1 MSHLFSKAVLADAT
15 RYVTIPDLESKITIL
30 RWWLDMYDTGSLQ
43 KKSEKEFE
51 GVYNES
57 LFGTILGY
65 TSIVSGEY
73 TREKEPRNES
83 NGQKPDIGLGF
94 YSPTIAT
101 TQAVVELKDAATSLD
116 RPQQRAGNL
125 TPIQQAFKYKPLYNS
140 KWVIVSNFFE
150 IRLYTDTYQ
159 DYESFTLRELVNP
172 ADDYS
177 IFRRFYTIF
186 HASRLTSKSG
196 ESETERLLARVR
208 IEEEKISK
216 EFYKEYKSLRLEL
229 MRDIWKHNPES
240 QNADVIEQSQRIID
254 RIVFICFCEDRGL
267 IPQNELSYRVD
278 QAKTFGFAP
287 WEMLKKFFISI
298 DSGDVSLGI
307 PDGYNGGLFR
317 PDASIDALRISDS
330 IIERFVALGRYDF
343 SEDGGQLSVEIL
355 GHIFEQSISD
365 IEEIRSKIETSGKVD
380 EELPTDKKISKRKK
394 DGIFYTPAYIVNYI
408 VENSLGKYMSEHEE
422 TLKDRYAL
430 KSDINEKNYR
440 KREIDAYTEY
450 QKILQNV
457 KVLDPA
463 CGSGAFLVRVFD
475 WLLAEN
481 QRVANILYA
490 EWDQIRMWDHE
501 DYFREILRNNIYGVD
516 LNEESVEITKLSLW
530 LKSAVRGKKL
540 VTLDNNIK
548 CGNSLID
555 DPSVAWDKAFNWN
568 TEFAD
573 IMISGGFD
581 VIVGN
586 PPYVT
591 LGLGKKQESINEN
604 TINFYKKT
612 YSSSIEYK
620 WNLFALFTDKWISLL
635 SKNGKMSY
643 IVPNTLLLNLSFS
656 KIREHIL
663 TSSFLYKI
671 INLRYQVFSDAETGW
686 CTIFWLSKHLS
697 KWDVQIAEIWT
708 ENDFLRHAYNK
719 VSYESLL
726 KSPWFRFYTNTDN
739 LSFITRIFTSWFPKL
754 REIWDFYNG
763 IKTGNNDKFLSEN
776 KEDERYIPV
785 FRWRDID
792 RYLTKKSVMYVLFDP
807 KQLWSNTDEN
817 KLSKNPKIL
826 IRQTGDSITATYD
839 ENWNYPMDTLHS
851 FFDSKTNLKYLLAV
865 INSQIFNKV
874 FQIFVDEWEKVFA
887 EVKIA
892 ILKELPLPIADDQKL
907 FIEWTEK
914 MLSLNREL
922 YEKSEGFIKNIS
934 AKYKIEKIT
943 RKLEKW
949 WELDFA
955 LFVRELKVKIWLEEQ
970 EELMTYFDKR
980 KAEVCDIVAK
990 IETTDKEIDEMVFE
1004 LYGLSDE
1011 EKRVVLESNGK

>member
-1 MSHLFSKAVLADAT
+1 
-15 RYVTIPDLESKITIL
+15 
-30 RWWLDMYDTGSLQ
+30 MYDTGSLQ

-177 IFRRFYTIF
+177 VFRQFYTLF

-229 MRDIWKHNPES
+229 MRDIWKNNPES

-267 IPQNELSYRVD
+267 IPQNELSYRVA

-365 IEEIRSKIETSGKVD
+365 IEEIRAKIETSGKVD
-380 EELPTDKKISKRKK
+380 EELSTDKKVSKRKK

-422 TLKDRYAL
+422 ALQEKYAL

-490 EWDQIRMWDHE
+490 E
-501 DYFREILRNNIYGVD
+501 
-516 LNEESVEITKLSLW
+516 
-530 LKSAVRGKKL
+530 
-540 VTLDNNIK
+540 
-548 CGNSLID
+548 
-555 DPSVAWDKAFNWN
+555 
-568 TEFAD
+568 
-573 IMISGGFD
+573 
-581 VIVGN
+581 
-586 PPYVT
+586 
-591 LGLGKKQESINEN
+591 
-604 TINFYKKT
+604 
-612 YSSSIEYK
+612 
-620 WNLFALFTDKWISLL
+620 
-635 SKNGKMSY
+635 
-643 IVPNTLLLNLSFS
+643 
-656 KIREHIL
+656 
-663 TSSFLYKI
+663 
-671 INLRYQVFSDAETGW
+671 
-686 CTIFWLSKHLS
+686 
-697 KWDVQIAEIWT
+697 
-708 ENDFLRHAYNK
+708 
-719 VSYESLL
+719 
-726 KSPWFRFYTNTDN
+726 
-739 LSFITRIFTSWFPKL
+739 
-754 REIWDFYNG
+754 
-763 IKTGNNDKFLSEN
+763 
-776 KEDERYIPV
+776 
-785 FRWRDID
+785 
-792 RYLTKKSVMYVLFDP
+792 
-807 KQLWSNTDEN
+807 
-817 KLSKNPKIL
+817 
-826 IRQTGDSITATYD
+826 
-839 ENWNYPMDTLHS
+839 
-851 FFDSKTNLKYLLAV
+851 
-865 INSQIFNKV
+865 
-874 FQIFVDEWEKVFA
+874 
-887 EVKIA
+887 
-892 ILKELPLPIADDQKL
+892 
-907 FIEWTEK
+907 
-914 MLSLNREL
+914 
-922 YEKSEGFIKNIS
+922 
-934 AKYKIEKIT
+934 
-943 RKLEKW
+943 
-949 WELDFA
+949 
-955 LFVRELKVKIWLEEQ
+955 
-970 EELMTYFDKR
+970 
-980 KAEVCDIVAK
+980 
-990 IETTDKEIDEMVFE
+990 
-1004 LYGLSDE
+1004 
-1011 EKRVVLESNGK
+1011 

>member
-1 MSHLFSKAVLADAT
+1 MSHLFSKAVINDAT
-15 RYVTIPDLESKITIL
+15 RNITISDLELKIAIL
-30 RWWLDMYDTGSLQ
+30 QWWLDMYDAGSLQ

-94 YSPTIAT
+94 YSPTLAT

-116 RPQQRAGNL
+116 RPQQRAGNM

-150 IRLYTDTYQ
+150 IRLYTDTYK

-172 ADDYS
+172 ADDYVL
-177 IFRRFYTIF
+177 FRQFYAIF
-186 HASRLTSKSG
+186 HASRLTSRSG
-196 ESETERLLARVR
+196 ESETEWLLARVR

-216 EFYKEYKSLRLEL
+216 EFYKQYKSLRLEL
-229 MRDIWKHNPES
+229 MRDIWKNNPES
-240 QNADVIEQSQRIID
+240 QNAYVIEKSQRIID

-267 IPQNELSYRVD
+267 IPQNELSYRVE
-278 QAKTFGFAP
+278 QAKKFGFAP

-317 PDASIDALRISDS
+317 PDASIDVLHISDS
-330 IIERFVALGRYDF
+330 IIEQFVALGRYDF

-380 EELPTDKKISKRKK
+380 EEIITDKKVSKRKK

-408 VENSLGKYMSEHEE
+408 VDNSLGKYLAGHEE
-422 TLKDRYAL
+422 ALQDKYAL

-440 KREIDAYTEY
+440 KREIEAYTEY
-450 QKILQNV
+450 QKILQQV

-481 QRVANILYA
+481 QRVANILYTQ
-490 EWDQIRMWDHE
+490 WDQIRIWDSE

-530 LKSAVRGKKL
+530 LKSAVKGKKL

-555 DPSVAWDKAFNWN
+555 DPAVAGDKAFDWN
-568 TEFAD
+568 IEFAD
-573 IMISGGFD
+573 IMGSGWFD

-586 PPYVT
+586 PPYVQSRNIK
-591 LGLGKKQESINEN
+591 LSVERNFLWKKYRTDTNHSDLYSFFIELSLTILN
-604 TINFYKKT
+604 T
-612 YSSSIEYK
+612 
-620 WNLFALFTDKWISLL
+620 KWI
-635 SKNGKMSY
+635 
-643 IVPNTLLLNLSFS
+643 
-656 KIREHIL
+656 
-663 TSSFLYKI
+663 
-671 INLRYQVFSDAETGW
+671 
-686 CTIFWLSKHLS
+686 
-697 KWDVQIAEIWT
+697 
-708 ENDFLRHAYNK
+708 
-719 VSYESLL
+719 
-726 KSPWFRFYTNTDN
+726 
-739 LSFITRIFTSWFPKL
+739 LSFIIPTTILAIPSFKSIREYIVLNSHIQSIVTFNNIKVFDDATINPIIISICKNKIQKATDIYSYNHDIFFFNRIIPINTLSWDYAIDLDHSEKKSIIIDKVNTHELLDSMYNLIGWIRTGDDARFIGVNIDSSDSKKL
-754 REIWDFYNG
+754 I
-763 IKTGNNDKFLSEN
+763 
-776 KEDERYIPV
+776 
-785 FRWRDID
+785 RWRDFS
-792 RYLTKKSVMYVLFDP
+792 RYHSSWNGEYIWYRPDLMKEKQAAAPKESKLF
-807 KQLWSNTDEN
+807 EVN
-817 KLSKNPKIL
+817 KKIL
-826 IRQTGDSITATYD
+826 IRMISGENFSATL
-839 ENWNYPMDTLHS
+839 DTQ
-851 FFDSKTNLKYLLAV
+851 KMYLLQDNV
-865 INSQIFNKV
+865 ILEKTPDMTLEYLLVLINSRIIQFLLTTSNIAVTQSMLWKLR
-874 FQIFVDEWEKVFA
+874 IP
-887 EVKIA
+887 KISL
-892 ILKELPLPIADDQKL
+892 IEQKP
-907 FIEWTEK
+907 FIERADR
-914 MLSLNREL
+914 MLALYSEL
-922 YEKSEGFIKNIS
+922 HDKSNSFLKNIS
-934 AKYKIEKIT
+934 TKYHIEKVT

-955 LFVRELKVKIWLEEQ
+955 DFIKELKAKISLEEQ
-970 EELMTYFDKR
+970 EELMLYFDKR
-980 KAEVCDIVAK
+980 KTELRDIVAR
-990 IETTDKEIDEMVFE
+990 IDATDKEIDEMVFE
-1004 LYGLSDE
+1004 LYGLSE
-1011 EKRVVLESNGK
+1011 EDKRVVLEYNSK

>member
-1 MSHLFSKAVLADAT
+1 MAHLFSKIILT
-15 RYVTIPDLESKITIL
+15 ETIKHVSIYDIDKKISIL
-30 RWWLDMYDTGSLQ
+30 RDWLDMYDSGTLQ

-51 GVYNES
+51 WVYNES
-57 LFGTILGY
+57 LFGEILGY
-65 TSIVSGEY
+65 TSISNGVY
-73 TREKEPRNES
+73 TREKEPKNES
-83 NGQKPDIGLGF
+83 NGQKPDIGLGY
-94 YSPTIAT
+94 YSSMSHI
-101 TQAVVELKDAATSLD
+101 TQAIVELKDAATSLD

-125 TPIQQAFKYKPLYNS
+125 TPVQQAFKYKPLYNS

-159 DYESFTLRELVNP
+159 DFESFTLRELIDTKN
-172 ADDYS
+172 DYEN
-177 IFRRFYTIF
+177 FRRFYVLF
-186 HASRLTSKSG
+186 HASRLIAENS
-196 ESETERLLARVR
+196 ESETERLLTKVRV
-208 IEEEKISK
+208 EEEKISK
-216 EFYKEYKSLRLEL
+216 IFYKEYKDLRLEL
-229 MRDIWKHNPES
+229 MRDIWKNNPDM
-240 QNADVIEQSQRIID
+240 QNANVIEKAQRIID

-267 IPQNELSYRVD
+267 IPQNELRHRVE
-278 QAKTFGFAP
+278 QAKKFGFAP
-287 WEMLKKFFISI
+287 WEMLRKFFQSI
-298 DSGDVSLGI
+298 DSGDVSMGI
-307 PDGYNGGLFR
+307 PDGYNGWLFR
-317 PDASIDALRISDS
+317 KDESIDTLKISDE
-330 IIERFVALGRYDF
+330 IIEKFVALGAYDF

-365 IEEIRSKIETSGKVD
+365 IEEIRTKIESSGLENPEKEEKKV
-380 EELPTDKKISKRKK
+380 SKRKK
-394 DGIFYTPAYIVNYI
+394 DGIFYTPAYIVDYI
-408 VENSLGKYMSEHEE
+408 VRNSLGKYLEEHEE
-422 TLKDRYAL
+422 GLQVKYGLKE
-430 KSDINEKNYR
+430 DINEKNYR
-440 KREIDAYTEY
+440 KREIEAYTEY
-450 QKILQNV
+450 QKILHDV

-475 WLLAEN
+475 FLLEEN
-481 QRVANILYA
+481 KRVANILIGDGQVNIFQS
-490 EWDQIRMWDHE
+490 EE
-501 DYFREILRNNIYGVD
+501 YFREILKNNIYGVD

-530 LKSAVRGKKL
+530 LKSAQKGKKL

-555 DPSVAWDKAFNWN
+555 DISVAGDKAFDWN
-568 TEFAD
+568 VEFAD
-573 IMISGGFD
+573 IMGSGGFD

-604 TINFYKKT
+604 TINFYKNT
-612 YSSSIEYK
+612 YSNSIEYK

-686 CTIFWLSKHLS
+686 CTIFWLSKQLS

-708 ENDFLRHAYNK
+708 ENDFLRHTYNK
-719 VSYESLL
+719 VSYENLL

-763 IKTGNNDKFLSEN
+763 IKTGDNDKFLSEN
-776 KEDERYIPV
+776 KKDDRYIPV

-792 RYLTKKSVMYVLFDP
+792 RYLTKKNVMYVLFDP
-807 KQLWSNTDEN
+807 KQLWSNTDKN

-839 ENWNYPMDTLHS
+839 EAWNYPMDTLHS
-851 FFDSKTNLKYLLAV
+851 FFDSKINLKYILAV
-865 INSQIFNKV
+865 INSQIFNRV
-874 FQIFVDEWEKVFA
+874 FQIFVDEGEKVFA

-892 ILKELPLPIADDQKL
+892 ILKELPLPMIDNQQPFIDWAD
-907 FIEWTEK
+907 T
-914 MLSLNREL
+914 MLSLNKEL
-922 YEKSEGFIKNIS
+922 HEKSDTFLKNIT
-934 AKYKIEKIT
+934 AKYKIEKVS

-949 WELDFA
+949 WELDFSE
-955 LFVRELKVKIWLEEQ
+955 FVKELKVKISLEEQ
-970 EELMTYFDKR
+970 EELMSYFEKR
-980 KAEVCDIVAK
+980 ATEVRAIASQ
-990 IETTDKEIDEMVFE
+990 IEATDKEIDEMVFD
-1004 LYGLSDE
+1004 LYGLTED
-1011 EKRVVLESNGK
+1011 EKRVVINS